1 MHAIACARGALSDK
15 LRQEIL
21 AKQFGCIYDHLDNLQ
36 EMGASRE
43 ELVYLLEQ
51 IRTENV
57 AQDNDIEEECIRGLD
72 VVTGWHSHPMKW
84 DTDR

>member
-1 MHAIACARGALSDK
+1 MHAIACASDALSDK

-21 AKQFGCIYDHLDNLQ
+21 AKQFDGIYDHLHNLQ
-36 EMGASRE
+36 EAGPSRE

-57 AQDNDIEEECIRGLD
+57 AQDDDIEDECIRGLD